1 MRWHP
6 LEAAEVRGPGTAPR
20 LRPRAAAWP
29 AVFRDPDLHPASVT
43 IVTRA
48 RVAKTLFR
56 ESIEQE
62 WVYPGARAGHHMA
75 PDTLNS
81 RLRAVGIPPRLA
93 RTSALIALAQE
104 LPPVVLSRLTGLDIS
119 SAIAWSNAIGA
130 NNNAYATAV
139 IERVGMPLPTL

>member
-1 MRWHP
+1 M
-6 LEAAEVRGPGTAPR
+6 LAVTAV
-20 LRPRAAAWP
+20 L
-29 AVFRDPDLHPASVT
+29 AVAGCTS
-43 IVTRA
+43 
-48 RVAKTLFR
+48 
-56 ESIEQE
+56 
-62 WVYPGARAGHHMA
+62 RAGHHMA

-104 LPPVVLSRLTGLDIS
+104 LPPVVLSRLTRLDIS